1 MIEPQLREAPANLYL
16 SVTIFRYFFI
26 LTDSSSDLVLGVILI
41 LLELVLEVLELSLGL
56 VLLIF
61 SSNFFWVQQLVILL
75 ISCQFAQFFF

>member
-1 MIEPQLREAPANLYL
+1 MILLHFELLLGVLRL
-16 SVTIFRYFFI
+16 I
-26 LTDSSSDLVLGVILI
+26 LLFLDLVLGVILI